1 MEKNSSG
8 LQPRS
13 FQQRWTGIDTP
24 AWKPI
29 FPGTSTTILADTQHA
44 LILNYVDTKPCSARE
59 SLPYRQ
65 EQHPRLSSRRT
76 FVGDYPRYRDLST
89 LLPLDHPWKGV
100 KRPFRP
106 FPSLSLFL
114 LSAEPSFL
122 YSAFRSTQ
130 NRPSSPCFF
139 FWSPLL
145 ILRLVDGEK
154 KGFVRLFFQKIDRVY
169 VSSLFVYVQKTLPPR
184 ETFHRI
190 DSDWFL
196 SIRLLIL

>member
-1 MEKNSSG
+1 MGKNSSG

-44 LILNYVDTKPCSARE
+44 LILNYADTKPCSARE

-106 FPSLSLFL
+106 FPSLSLPNLRF
-114 LSAEPSFL
+114 S
-122 YSAFRSTQ
+122 
-130 NRPSSPCFF
+130 
-139 FWSPLL
+139 
-145 ILRLVDGEK
+145 ILRLPSYPESSLQS
-154 KGFVRLFFQKIDRVY
+154 LFFSVALVD
-169 VSSLFVYVQKTLPPR
+169 
-184 ETFHRI
+184 
-190 DSDWFL
+190 L
-196 SIRLLIL
+196 SPG